1 MDPQVR
7 TADGKTYDI
16 LIIGTDKGK
25 VIRAINTESYDSVS
39 KVRPVVIEE
48 IKVFETEAAITNL
61 RFVPQ
66 TDKVGPRLIVVSND
80 EIQTI
85 PLHRCYTDSVITC
98 RWVFILSDD
107 GISFFPA
114 LLFYR
119 SVILPFE
126 TFVLMDCV
134 FLFGCS
140 ECVALQDP
148 YCAWNAATSR
158 CVTVASVA
166 PTAQSALI
174 QSIFT
179 GYSDQCP
186 DNGKNKQV
194 PLNFIFYHTT
204 NVPLFFFVFFYVPK
218 KQLSLKRKTGLRHHH
233 RPKQLV
239 SIFDYL
245 SCFWIF
251 CTFLVS
257 VAS

>member
-1 MDPQVR
+1 VR

-61 RFVPQ
+61 RVVPQ
-66 TDKVGPRLIVVSND
+66 TDTMGPRLIVVSND

-85 PLHRCYTDSVITC
+85 PLHRCYSDSILTC
-98 RWVFILSDD
+98 RWVFFFCYNVFLSFLLCHIDLSYRRTRD
-107 GISFFPA
+107 PA
-114 LLFYR
+114 LMDYLFLL
-119 SVILPFE
+119 V
-126 TFVLMDCV
+126 
-134 FLFGCS
+134 CS

-166 PTAQSALI
+166 LTAQSSLI

-186 DNGKNKQV
+186 DNGTRTFSK
-194 PLNFIFYHTT
+194 
-204 NVPLFFFVFFYVPK
+204 FFDISAFTKVCLYFCK
-218 KQLSLKRKTGLRHHH
+218 RQLSSKRKTERRYLPS
-233 RPKQLV
+233 PKQLV
-239 SIFDYL
+239 RI
-245 SCFWIF
+245 
-251 CTFLVS
+251 
-257 VAS
+257 

>member
-1 MDPQVR
+1 MR

-61 RFVPQ
+61 RVVPQ
-66 TDKVGPRLIVVSND
+66 TDKMGPRLIVVSND

-85 PLHRCYTDSVITC
+85 PLHRCYSDSILTC
-98 RWVFILSDD
+98 RWVYFLLMFFSFLPSSILCRIDLSYRHTR
-107 GISFFPA
+107 PA
-114 LLFYR
+114 LMDYLF
-119 SVILPFE
+119 L
-126 TFVLMDCV
+126 
-134 FLFGCS
+134 GCS

-166 PTAQSALI
+166 LTAQSSLI

-186 DNGKNKQV
+186 DNGK
-194 PLNFIFYHTT
+194 T
-204 NVPLFFFVFFYVPK
+204 
-218 KQLSLKRKTGLRHHH
+218 
-233 RPKQLV
+233 
-239 SIFDYL
+239 
-245 SCFWIF
+245 
-251 CTFLVS
+251 
-257 VAS
+257 